1 MWSVPIFAHAKP
13 GTGPCRQTATIGLHA
28 CKGICRNERPT
39 FTRRQLDDAMNVRG
53 VDRVGFARN
62 AVNELAVPTAV
73 WIQVEH
79 RFDIA
84 AIEDFGVETSGVIMR
99 CGVAEPCQS

>member
-1 MWSVPIFAHAKP
+1 VSPKRHNRASRVW
-13 GTGPCRQTATIGLHA
+13 
-28 CKGICRNERPT
+28 GICRDKRPT
-39 FTRRQLDDAMNVRG
+39 FTRRQLDDAVNVRS
-53 VDRVGFARN
+53 VDRVGFTRN
-62 AVNELAVPTAV
+62 AMNELAVPTAV

-84 AIEDFGVETSGVIMR
+84 SAKNFGVETSRVIMR